1 MNHDRLF
8 AILINDKPLIS
19 FETIFENNDSK
30 LKIELGDKD
39 DEPTLYNWF
48 DLHFILMNYT
58 HADNW
63 RAVDFFIS
71 EREVKS
77 HE

>member
-8 AILINDKPLIS
+8 EIYINNKPLLM
-19 FETIFENNDSK
+19 FETNFENNDSK
-30 LKIELGDKD
+30 LKVELGDEN

-48 DLHFILMNYT
+48 DLHFIIMNYT

-63 RAVDFFIS
+63 N
-71 EREVKS
+71 EVEFYIRKRGDLA
-77 HE
+77 

>member
-8 AILINDKPLIS
+8 AIRINGKPLLS
-19 FETIFENNDSK
+19 FETNFENNDSK
-30 LKIELGDKD
+30 LKVELGDKS

-48 DLHFILMNYT
+48 DLHFIIMNYT

-63 RAVDFFIS
+63 DEVEFYIS
-71 EREVKS
+71 KRGEKV
-77 HE
+77 